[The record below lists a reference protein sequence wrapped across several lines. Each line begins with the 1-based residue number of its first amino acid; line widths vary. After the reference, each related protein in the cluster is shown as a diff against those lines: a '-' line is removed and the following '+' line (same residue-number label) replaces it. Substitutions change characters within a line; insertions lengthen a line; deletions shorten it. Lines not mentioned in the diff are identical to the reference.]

1 MVLVMHAG
9 LTSTNAAQLV
19 LESIAS
25 KVVQHVRVKQ
35 GVSGVAARSEP
46 KYGVKRWMKAQLVP
60 AGAAPQNTCL
70 AASE

>member
-1 MVLVMHAG
+1 MASSTNTQPSLLPHQEGLMVLVMHAG

-46 KYGVKRWMKAQLVP
+46 KYGVR
-60 AGAAPQNTCL
+60 GG
-70 AASE
+70 